1 MCVCPQWVCST
12 PVHAGWQQELYGT
25 LSLIG
30 LSVVHWYT
38 EHTNAHYKT
47 VSIAAQRKNKQ
58 KVQPLDRFAGQ
69 GEGYLEN
76 TYTEKEA
83 HNFIT
88 WTRQKLRAGT
98 KREKQRERECVE
110 RETNNLVSIS
120 YLMFVV
126 DVVYVTVVFIVLF
139 PKEDE
144 EMYSFTDTCSRHW
157 VQVWVFDSGYCT
169 LHLTSWTTRSSC
181 SLLPLPDCLN

>member
-25 LSLIG
+25 LSSIG
-30 LSVVHWYT
+30 LSVEHWYT
-38 EHTNAHYKT
+38 EHTYAHYKT

-98 KREKQRERECVE
+98 EREKQRERECVE
-110 RETNNLVSIS
+110 WETNNLVSIS

-126 DVVYVTVVFIVLF
+126 DVVYVAVVFIVLF

-144 EMYSFTDTCSRHW
+144 NVQFYRHMQQTLSSGLSFWFWLLHTAPYLLNH
-157 VQVWVFDSGYCT
+157 T
-169 LHLTSWTTRSSC
+169 LL
-181 SLLPLPDCLN
+181 LLPPPFTRLP